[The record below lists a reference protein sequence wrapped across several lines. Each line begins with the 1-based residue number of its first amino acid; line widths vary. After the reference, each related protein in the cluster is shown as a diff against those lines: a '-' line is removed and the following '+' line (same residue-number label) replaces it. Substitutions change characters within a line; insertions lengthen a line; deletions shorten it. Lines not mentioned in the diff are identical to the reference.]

1 MAHLHSPTRIISCTA
16 SLYIA
21 ILFQISF
28 SACIRMNMV
37 VIDVIAVMAV
47 QGMALDPSG
56 MSVPSFQPFYQ
67 QQQQPQ
73 RQQQQSPRGHGAGS
87 DYVQSVSPAHSPT
100 HMMSTAQPI
109 PSVTFYFQM
118 HPFGISV
125 FLV

>member
-1 MAHLHSPTRIISCTA
+1 
-16 SLYIA
+16 
-21 ILFQISF
+21 
-28 SACIRMNMV
+28 MNMV

-56 MSVPSFQPFYQ
+56 MSVPSFQPFY

-109 PSVTFYFQM
+109 PSVTFCFQM